1 MLGAAALLCRPLC
14 SGGDLY
20 KRAPYT
26 EPEAAR
32 IVCMVIDA
40 IDYMHSHDV
49 VHRDIKFENVLF
61 VSKSPD
67 SEVMVIDFGL
77 AKANYAV
84 KKEGKLNEFVGTLY
98 SMAPEV
104 IRGSYDER
112 CDVWSLGK
120 LLIIFACRA
129 MSLLLFLQFP
139 PVNGVLFGAAS
150 SILTHVKEFVKLDH
164 DQKSTGCR
172 LCLRNFI
179 VTFNQVSLLTCCL
192 REQCHLLGS
201 TTSANSCAT
210 WRRNDTT

>member
-1 MLGAAALLCRPLC
+1 MLGAARNLCRPLC

-104 IRGSYDER
+104 IRGSYDEK
-112 CDVWSLGK
+112 CDIWSLGK
-120 LLIIFACRA
+120 LLIVSACRA
-129 MSLLLFLQFP
+129 MSTFLFLQFLA
-139 PVNGVLFGAAS
+139 VSSGTFGS
-150 SILTHVKEFVKLDH
+150 CLTL
-164 DQKSTGCR
+164 
-172 LCLRNFI
+172 
-179 VTFNQVSLLTCCL
+179 
-192 REQCHLLGS
+192 
-201 TTSANSCAT
+201 
-210 WRRNDTT
+210 